1 MSAIDREK
9 LLELIKSRKTK
20 LAGSYKDIEYGAYME
35 LETIEAYIESGA
47 FDVREPEPPALKPG
61 DKVIPIN
68 CNDPLCWKYVVEVTG
83 EWVQIAAGGTVGV
96 HISTIKK
103 VEDDGHE

>member
-1 MSAIDREK
+1 MSTETLTMRIIAAERSLQPMSAIDREK

-47 FDVREPEPPALKPG
+47 FDVREKEPQDTSNA
-61 DKVIPIN
+61 
-68 CNDPLCWKYVVEVTG
+68 TG
-83 EWVQIAAGGTVGV
+83 TGKDRGI
-96 HISTIKK
+96 
-103 VEDDGHE
+103 

>member
-47 FDVREPEPPALKPG
+47 FDVREKEPQDTFSRAMLWELEKIEEY
-61 DKVIPIN
+61 KRA
-68 CNDPLCWKYVVEVTG
+68 K
-83 EWVQIAAGGTVGV
+83 
-96 HISTIKK
+96 
-103 VEDDGHE
+103 EDDGHE